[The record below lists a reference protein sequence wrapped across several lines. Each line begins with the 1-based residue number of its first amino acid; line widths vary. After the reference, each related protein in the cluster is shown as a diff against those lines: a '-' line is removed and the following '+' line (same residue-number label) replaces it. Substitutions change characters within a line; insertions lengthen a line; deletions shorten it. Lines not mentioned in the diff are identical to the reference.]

1 MDIQYLLFLQNLR
14 EMSGHVFNAF
24 FIEITTYS
32 EALIAFLLLGMVY
45 WCIDKRT
52 GAWMAFNVAISCTW
66 NQVVKNIC
74 RIDRP
79 WVRDER
85 IKPVEEAIAAAAGYS
100 FPSGHTQRAVATW
113 GTLGRTLWKKQR
125 KGLGTICWGVVL
137 LIAFSRNYLGVHTP
151 QDVLFAAGLGILILY
166 LTNWVLKWE
175 DAGKNRDITVAVAG
189 CLLCIVPML
198 WLGCLTYA
206 GSGVGFMV
214 GWVLERHFVRF
225 EVQTKSIACRCMRF
239 AIGALGILLIL
250 TAGKAS
256 LALVMSGAH
265 AGFVANL
272 ILSLFII
279 VIYPF
284 LFQVAERRTAKTAR
298 EETNHL

>member
-14 EMSGHVFNAF
+14 EMSGGVFDAF

-32 EALIAFLLLGMVY
+32 EALIAFLLLGLVY
-45 WCIDKRT
+45 WCVDKRT
-52 GAWMAFNVAISCTW
+52 GSWMAFNVAVSCTW

-74 RIDRP
+74 RIERP

-85 IKPVEEAIAAAAGYS
+85 VTPVQEAVAAAAGYS

-113 GTLGRTLWKKQR
+113 GTLGTASWRKNK
-125 KGLGTICWGVVL
+125 KGLGSIGWSVVL

-151 QDVLFAAGLGILILY
+151 QDVLFAAGLGILILC
-166 LTNWVLKWE
+166 LTDKVLKWADE
-175 DAGKNRDITVAVAG
+175 GEGRDVLVAVAG
-189 CLLCIVPML
+189 CLICVLPML

-206 GSGVGFMV
+206 GSGAGFMI

-225 EVQTKSIACRCMRF
+225 EVQTKTLSCRCMRF
-239 AIGALGILLIL
+239 AIGAFGILLIL
-250 TAGKAS
+250 TAGKA
-256 LALVMSGAH
+256 ALTLIMSGAY
-265 AGFVANL
+265 AGFVTNF
-272 ILSLFII
+272 ILALFII

-284 LFQVAERRTAKTAR
+284 LFQMAERRKDT
-298 EETNHL
+298 

>member
-14 EMSGHVFNAF
+14 EVFGNVFDAF

-32 EALIAFLLLGMVY
+32 EALAAFVLLGLVY
-45 WCIDKRT
+45 WCVDKRT
-52 GAWMAFNVAISCTW
+52 GTWMAFNVAISCTW

-74 RIDRP
+74 QIDRP

-85 IKPVEEAIAAAAGYS
+85 VTPVQEAIAAATGYS

-113 GTLGRTLWKKQR
+113 GTLGTTLWKKHR
-125 KGLGTICWGVVL
+125 KGLGVVCWSVVI

-151 QDVLFAAGLGILILY
+151 QDVLFAAGLGILILFI
-166 LTNWVLKWE
+166 TDKVLVWA
-175 DAGKNRDITVAVAG
+175 DGGSHRDVMVAAAG
-189 CLLCIVPML
+189 CVLCIVPMF

-206 GSGVGFMV
+206 GSGVGFLI
-214 GWVLERHFVRF
+214 GWVLERHLVKF
-225 EVQTKSIACRCMRF
+225 EVQTKSISCRCMRF

-250 TAGKAS
+250 TVCKAA
-256 LALVMSGAH
+256 LTLVMSGSY
-265 AGFVANL
+265 AGFVTNF

-284 LFQVAERRTAKTAR
+284 LFQLAERTD
-298 EETNHL
+298 H